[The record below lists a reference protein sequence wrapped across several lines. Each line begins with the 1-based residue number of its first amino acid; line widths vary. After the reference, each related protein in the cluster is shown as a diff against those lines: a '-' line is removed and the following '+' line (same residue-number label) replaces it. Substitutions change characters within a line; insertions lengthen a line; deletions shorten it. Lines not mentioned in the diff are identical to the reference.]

1 MTTAAITVH
10 PHLTYG
16 GDCEEAFRSYQR
28 IFGGATRFVPYGGSP
43 MADTMPE
50 GWQGKLAHATLTA
63 EAMTLAGADLA
74 PDSYQRPRGFYVL
87 LEVDDTI
94 RTREIF
100 DALAAGGEVSMPL
113 QATFWS
119 SAFGVL
125 VDRFGIPWEINC
137 TAR

>member
-16 GDCEEAFRSYQR
+16 GDCEEAFGFYQR

-43 MADTMPE
+43 LADTMPE
-50 GWQGKLAHATLTA
+50 GWQGKLAHATLAT
-63 EAMTLAGADLA
+63 ETMRLAGADLA
-74 PDSYQRPRGFYVL
+74 PDSYQRPRVFSLL
-87 LEVDDTI
+87 LEVDYTI
-94 RTREIF
+94 LARQNF
-100 DALAAGGEVSMPL
+100 SALAAGGEVSMPL

-125 VDRFGIPWEINC
+125 VDRFGIPWEIDC